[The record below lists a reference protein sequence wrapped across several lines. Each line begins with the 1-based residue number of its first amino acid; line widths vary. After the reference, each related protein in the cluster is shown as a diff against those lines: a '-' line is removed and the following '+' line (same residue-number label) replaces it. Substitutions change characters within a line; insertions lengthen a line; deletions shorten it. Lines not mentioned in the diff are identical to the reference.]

1 VSAGTAAPQPDAA
14 GHAAEEAREAMRVLQ
29 GVLRDSEFVR
39 TVVALL
45 SINTPDRTESDHSEL
60 QKRCARWNDG
70 RRP

>member
-1 VSAGTAAPQPDAA
+1 
-14 GHAAEEAREAMRVLQ
+14 MRVLQ